1 MFLGENLE
9 IRLNNP
15 GEEFT
20 LGLHCQ
26 AGEAIEVDPKTFE
39 PLYGATERVVY
50 RFIFGFLIF
59 NIIYYW

>member
-26 AGEAIEVDPKTFE
+26 AGEAIEVDSKTFE
-39 PLYGATERVVY
+39 PLDGATERVVY